1 MGLVLL
7 HQNLVYISTYPSCYQ
22 PCHWCVK
29 WIVPPWWVTSLLNM
43 TPSRTRDSMYSFVLA
58 VEDAQLHALFVLLSG
73 VVLSRP
79 YLSKSASSL
88 LASLSRTSTWLL
100 ATPRCISTNVH
111 ITYHFPTLNGANGG
125 DLIPTY
131 TRFWC
136 NSTRPIYTSTD
147 ISDVA
152 TSCFPCC
159 SYFLFELMYIHPVW
173 SVSALS
179 CLRQCSI
186 VLFLSVVATSCTSS
200 WAVFWNYQIFVVGK
214 SCLPWCSYFLFDQ
227 LYLLPISYVVGSS
240 RIGDVHNS
248 CFAWCSYF
256 LFETLYIHL
265 L

>member
-1 MGLVLL
+1 MNSAIDIFSVTLYTYELDDKLVL
-7 HQNLVYISTYPSCYQ
+7 HRISS
-22 PCHWCVK
+22 
-29 WIVPPWWVTSLLNM
+29 
-43 TPSRTRDSMYSFVLA
+43 
-58 VEDAQLHALFVLLSG
+58 
-73 VVLSRP
+73 
-79 YLSKSASSL
+79 
-88 LASLSRTSTWLL
+88 
-100 ATPRCISTNVH
+100 
-111 ITYHFPTLNGANGG
+111 FPTLEGANGG
-125 DLIPTY
+125 DLIPSY
-131 TRFWC
+131 TIFQC
-136 NSTRPIYTSTD
+136 NRTRPIYTTTH
-147 ISDVA
+147 ITDVA